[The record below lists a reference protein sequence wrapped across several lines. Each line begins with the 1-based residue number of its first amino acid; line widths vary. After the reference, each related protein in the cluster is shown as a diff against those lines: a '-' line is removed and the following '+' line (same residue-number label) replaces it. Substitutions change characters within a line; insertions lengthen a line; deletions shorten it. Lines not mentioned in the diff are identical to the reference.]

1 MSFGIHSFG
10 NTCRAAAAAAL
21 VACAAASLSAQTT
34 VTGTVKDA
42 AGGAPI
48 AGATITLLSNPA
60 TTATS
65 GADGAF
71 SITLQP
77 PTGLRGAS
85 ATGEAIAFNGSE
97 IAFSLPA
104 SAEVRVEIFDLRG
117 QPARGASSLRLP
129 AGRHAVAVPSRGL
142 AAGVYLVR
150 ARAGKAVREFK
161 LSTAGAIARAGNV
174 KMTSAPRLAKAAAAA
189 EFLVVTK
196 EGYLKKHHMLAALDQ
211 AQNVTLSANVKATG
225 NMKIFSDEAVPEIE
239 WAHAAIYVWEFT
251 ATLQTD
257 STSNAGH
264 KGSRSVIKVATSEGL
279 TWNGWAFHVAKQDN
293 ETQPTADL
301 SNYKGGSLHLAVK
314 GTIPTLGV
322 MMSSA
327 NQGQG
332 SAPLVDLAG
341 KGYLP
346 DDQWHEITIPLSEF
360 DAGNLD
366 LSQIFVYCGFVAPNT
381 QGGEFDPL
389 ATYMVDDIW
398 FVPAP

>member
-1 MSFGIHSFG
+1 MHFGIHSIG
-10 NTCRAAAAAAL
+10 NTWRAAAVAAL
-21 VACAAASLSAQTT
+21 TALAAASLSAQTT

-42 AGGAPI
+42 AGGAAI
-48 AGATITLLSNPA
+48 AGAIVTLLSNPA
-60 TTATS
+60 TTTTT

-71 SITLQP
+71 SLTIQP
-77 PTGLRGAS
+77 PTGLRGA
-85 ATGEAIAFNGSE
+85 AAGEAIAFNGSE
-97 IAFSLPA
+97 IAFSLSA
-104 SAEVRVEIFDLRG
+104 AAEVRVEIFDLRG
-117 QPARGASSLRLP
+117 QSVRGASSLRLP
-129 AGRHAVAVPSRGL
+129 AGRHAVTVPSRGL

-161 LSTAGAIARAGNV
+161 LSTAGAVARGGNV
-174 KMTSAPRLAKAAAAA
+174 SMTSAPRLAKAAAAA

-196 EGYLKKHHMLAALDQ
+196 DGYLKKHHMLAAMDQ
-211 AQNVTLSANVKATG
+211 PQNITLTASAKATG
-225 NMKIFSDEAVPEIE
+225 NMKIFSDEAVSEIE
-239 WAHAAIYVWEFT
+239 WANAAIYVWEFT

-264 KGSRSVIKVATSEGL
+264 KGSKSVINVATAEGF

-301 SNYKGGSLHLAVK
+301 SHYKGGSLHLAVK
-314 GTIPTLGV
+314 GTMPTLGV
-322 MMSSA
+322 MMSSV

-346 DDQWHEITIPLSEF
+346 DGQWHEITIPLSEF

-381 QGGEFDPL
+381 QGGNFDPL
-389 ATYMVDDIW
+389 ATYSVDDIW